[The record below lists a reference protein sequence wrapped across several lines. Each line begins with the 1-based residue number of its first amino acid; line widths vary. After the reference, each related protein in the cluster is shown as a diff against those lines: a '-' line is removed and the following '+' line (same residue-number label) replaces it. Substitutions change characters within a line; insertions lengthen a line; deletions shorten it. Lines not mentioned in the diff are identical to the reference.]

1 MKKEDGNNSDNN
13 SNDNSDCNSVL
24 VGVIKL
30 LAARWIWRLGTSVLA
45 PRKEARSG
53 SAHEII
59 SLLFSFQ
66 CFILLG
72 LRLQRI
78 FTCSFGL
85 SCWAQQ
91 PQRHAFVCRWL
102 PKGRRSRLPMASERT
117 ALGGQGGFRKDGA
130 RRAGGM
136 CAPAEP
142 RLGRELSVGSWHLP
156 KVLVARTCQ
165 RTPER

>member
-1 MKKEDGNNSDNN
+1 MKKEDGNNSDNY

-24 VGVIKL
+24 VSVIELL

-66 CFILLG
+66 YFILLG

-78 FTCSFGL
+78 FTYSFEL
-85 SCWAQQ
+85 SCWVQQ
-91 PQRHAFVCRWL
+91 PQRFVFVCRHFC
-102 PKGRRSRLPMASERT
+102 GRNFSRRQTSDDTLHLIFCLARNLLVKRSLTS
-117 ALGGQGGFRKDGA
+117 FH
-130 RRAGGM
+130 
-136 CAPAEP
+136 CI
-142 RLGRELSVGSWHLP
+142 
-156 KVLVARTCQ
+156 
-165 RTPER
+165 